1 MIVLNQV
8 YERSALRMVR
18 EVIPNPRAV
27 TANYVVAAGIDP
39 TTLVSGQALTLA
51 STASGLM
58 FRCGRKV
65 TLVLTDASGGGGG
78 FAATVEFAGH
88 RFGKPITE
96 RVSVTCTSGAPT
108 TGTTTQVFDQI
119 TSVTVRSVTGAA
131 AADTI
136 TCGISGDGLGLAFP
150 IDKVNDV
157 LSIVKIVSGTEQT
170 PIAISATSVDVANSS
185 FNHGGTITAA
195 NDTFIVTYLKTCNN
209 DEPGLGNNG
218 VFA

>member
-1 MIVLNQV
+1 MAIVLNQV
-8 YERSALRMVR
+8 DERSALRMFR

-27 TANYVVAAGIDP
+27 TVNYVVASVDP
-39 TTLVSGQALTLA
+39 SGLSSGSALTLA
-51 STASGLM
+51 ATASGLM
-58 FRCGRKV
+58 FRVARKV

-78 FAATVEFAGH
+78 LAATVEFFGH
-88 RFGKPITE
+88 RFGKPINE
-96 RVSVTCTSGAPT
+96 RVSVTCTSGAAT
-108 TGTTTQVFDQI
+108 TGTTTLVFDQI
-119 TSVTVRSVTGAA
+119 TSVVVRTVTGAA
-131 AADTI
+131 AGDAL

-195 NDTFIVTYLKTCNN
+195 NDTFVVTYLKTIKF
-209 DEPGLGNNG
+209 DTPGFGDNG